1 MIRSFR
7 HKGLR
12 DFFERDDGKKLPP
25 DLLLRIQAILT
36 VMNQAGRVDDLNL
49 ATFKLHP
56 LKGELKG
63 FWAITVRANWR
74 IIFRF
79 SEGDFLELDFLDYH

>member
-7 HKGLR
+7 HKGLK
-12 DFFERDDGKKLPP
+12 DFFERNDGKKLPP

-36 VMNQAGRVDDLNL
+36 VMDQASNL
-49 ATFKLHP
+49 EEISLPTFKLHP

-79 SEGDFLELDFLDYH
+79 SKGDCLDLNFLDYH